1 MNEVMKKKQ
10 ADEHEKFSQLLSKKK
25 YISFENFY
33 RIRTRAVM
41 SQSYILYLLCS
52 NTFYKIIPRC
62 SKGSETQSKLIQKL
76 VVFKQRTMAD
86 FNGLSPFFRFEIC
99 PYILS
104 QLYNHFNIN

>member
-1 MNEVMKKKQ
+1 MKKKQ

-62 SKGSETQSKLIQKL
+62 SKGSQTHSKLIQKL
-76 VVFKQRTMAD
+76 VYFQTK
-86 FNGLSPFFRFEIC
+86 NYGLGTSNRELNLERRFRFSFFKLRSMGK
-99 PYILS
+99 PL
-104 QLYNHFNIN
+104 